1 MQYASPEKLYVE
13 REKPF
18 IERDSFSNVNQIGYV
33 TIEQQV
39 TSLIIAGE
47 RLMSYKRQAYDYPDG
62 ELDEATARPD
72 PTLDVGFDPADYSFY
87 SSQLAKRLAKAR
99 KEKEAPEKDTSVSA
113 SESKE
118 ESKEA

>member
-1 MQYASPEKLYVE
+1 MQYASPERLYVE
-13 REKPF
+13 RERPF
-18 IERDSFSNVNQIGYV
+18 IERDSFSNVNQIGFV

-39 TSLIIAGE
+39 TGLIIAGE
-47 RLMSYKRQAYDYPDG
+47 RVLSYKRQAYDYPDG
-62 ELDEATARPD
+62 EVDVATARPD
-72 PTLDVGFDPADYSFY
+72 PTLDVGFDLADYSFY

-99 KEKEAPEKDTSVSA
+99 KEKEVSEKDSSVSA